1 MLTRQTSMVA
11 MTPKSGLVTRKMKYK
26 RLQKQRLTTKTKVPI
41 LSWLKTP
48 LPTKFFSL
56 VTVGILMAGLLLNF
70 LMAYRTSLSLAEAR
84 LPAIKQSIFSL
95 LNSFSDESKVDVIL
109 DNLETE
115 LLAISD
121 SVVGF
126 FGGRAKV
133 RQDLQEVKL
142 LVKKWLQ
149 ALAPLGKYRLTSEGL
164 VKVDNPYEVFTDD
177 LEKFLQ
183 VLQTELLPATKS
195 WWQNWQAY
203 RQWLGFSEKF
213 LKIYQAVE
221 YLLNFSDLLV
231 KHQLAVLG
239 LLGHFHKQRWL
250 VFNQNTGEARPTG
263 GFIGSYISLDVY
275 KGRIHINE
283 SNSIYHPDNSTKN
296 KLYVHPTTSYYG
308 WFWGSDN
315 LDAHGIRN
323 FNYIP
328 CFADSVGMFYDD
340 FLTSKHAY
348 PVDLFMFVTPQ
359 LLIDVLGDATFTVP
373 GVGVLDA
380 SNIMDEIEVLTAL
393 QYEDKTNPKKKIK
406 DILQALLTQIP
417 NLSQQRSAL
426 DWLNLLTR
434 AILARDLQI
443 WSPHSNYQQF
453 LELSEVSPQPLC
465 QKSDI
470 SELGFMLANL
480 SGDKRGLITSNQFNI
495 FAERTSRGWLVTL
508 KFKQLL
514 PEKIDLARGFG
525 DFRSINFVGLQLPP
539 EATNLHITSP
549 QAAYVPFIRP
559 YYQAMFE
566 KYKREKL
573 SINEQIDY
581 IIRSSYNLYD
591 DRGNPP
597 GFVYRHLN
605 GSQVLGIYINDYQRL
620 SEVEFR
626 FLLPPETK
634 VFKFY
639 GQPGLR
645 DPYLGLGKHVTFV
658 KDKLATRRYT
668 DDYYTI
674 HSGVL
679 IQLI

>member
-1 MLTRQTSMVA
+1 MAVA
-11 MTPKSGLVTRKMKYK
+11 APKSGLITSKLKYK
-26 RLQKQRLTTKTKVPI
+26 RLRKQKLVVKTKVSVW
-41 LSWLKTP
+41 SWLKAP
-48 LPTKFFSL
+48 LPTKFFGLITVGLLIASL
-56 VTVGILMAGLLLNF
+56 VLNLLI
-70 LMAYRTSLSLAEAR
+70 AYRTSLGLAEAR
-84 LPAIKQSIFSL
+84 LPVIKQSVVSL
-95 LNSFSDESKVDVIL
+95 LNSFTDESQVDSIL

-121 SVVGF
+121 SMVGF

-133 RQDLQEVKL
+133 RQDLKEAKV

-149 ALAPLGKYRLTSEGL
+149 ALAPLSKYRLTSEGL
-164 VKVDNPYEVFTDD
+164 VKVDNPYEVFTND

-183 VLQTELLPATKS
+183 ALQTELLPETKNLLQT
-195 WWQNWQAY
+195 WQIY
-203 RQWLGFSEKF
+203 RQLLGFSEQF
-213 LKIYQAVE
+213 LKIYQLAE
-221 YLLNFSDLLV
+221 YLINFSDLLV
-231 KHQLAVLG
+231 KNQLTVLG
-239 LLGHFHKQRWL
+239 LLGHFQKQRWL
-250 VFNQNTGEARPTG
+250 VFNQNVGEARPTG
-263 GFIGSYISLDVY
+263 GFIGSYISIDVY

-296 KLYVHPTTSYYG
+296 KLYAHPATSYYG
-308 WFWGSDN
+308 WFFGSDN
-315 LDAHGIRN
+315 LEAHGIRN

-328 CFADSVGMFYDD
+328 CFADSVGMLYED

-348 PVDLFMFVTPQ
+348 PVDLFIFITPQ
-359 LLIDVLGDATFTVP
+359 LLIDVLGEATFTVP
-373 GVGVLDA
+373 EVGVLNA
-380 SNIMDEIEVLTAL
+380 NNIMDEIEVLTAL

-417 NLSQQRSAL
+417 TISQQMNAFS
-426 DWLNLLTR
+426 WLGLLTR

-443 WSPHSNYQQF
+443 WSPHTNYQQF
-453 LELSEVSPQPLC
+453 LELSELSPQALC

-470 SELGFMLANL
+470 PELGFMLANI

-495 FAERTSRGWLVTL
+495 FANRTLSGWLITL

-514 PEKIDLARGFG
+514 PEKKDLARGFA

-539 EATNLHITSP
+539 EATNLQVASP
-549 QAAYVPFIRP
+549 QAVYVPFIKP

-573 SINEQIDY
+573 AINEQIDY

-605 GSQVLGIYINDYQRL
+605 GSQVLGIYISDYQQL
-620 SEVEFR
+620 SEVEFS

-645 DPYLGLGKHVTFV
+645 EPYLGLGKHVVFAE
-658 KDKLATRRYT
+658 DNLATKRYT
-668 DDYYTI
+668 DNYYEI

-679 IQLI
+679 LRLI